1 MASNKHALQMG
12 ILGAIG
18 GGLKWALDEE
28 TQRRKDAA
36 DMAKEERLR
45 QIAMESENR
54 QFERDSAEWD
64 RRTEIDHE
72 LQMERDQSTLDRQLA
87 VQDDDQQFR
96 AEMTEEELAFE
107 REKMAQ
113 SQGFDREMLAEE
125 EAARQRE
132 IERQNQAAIAQIR
145 ERERM
150 LRNRPTA
157 PGAAKGIQGDDGKFY
172 PAGTPI
178 PRGVKPI
185 AGYGTTWAPSDSKTD
200 APSARRSGSSRTAEP
215 ARPRVRIP
223 AAAADML
230 RKNPALAPQFD
241 AKYGP
246 GASQAVLGGQ

>member
-1 MASNKHALQMG
+1 MDNALKFG

-18 GGLKWALDEE
+18 GAMKFALDEE

-45 QIAMESENR
+45 QIAMEYENR

-64 RRTEIDHE
+64 RRTEVDHE
-72 LQMERDQSTLDRQLA
+72 LQLEREQASLDRQLA
-87 VQDDDQQFR
+87 VQDDDQDFR
-96 AEMTEEELAFE
+96 AEMTEEERAIE
-107 REKMAQ
+107 
-113 SQGFDREMLAEE
+113 DRRIAEE
-125 EAARQRE
+125 RDYERSLMSEEEQSRLRE
-132 IERQNQAAIAQIR
+132 IEAEERARLNEIKTR
-145 ERERM
+145 ERLFRS
-150 LRNRPTA
+150 RPAA
-157 PGAAKGIQGDDGKFY
+157 PGERKGIQGDDGKFY

-178 PRGVKPI
+178 PLGVKPI

-223 AAAADML
+223 AAAAQML
-230 RKNPALAPQFD
+230 RQNPNLAPQFD

-246 GASQAVLGGQ
+246 GAAQAVLGGQ